1 MDAFLAM
8 IAYFGFNFIPMGW
21 AICDGNTLSIV
32 QNSALYSLLGITYG
46 GDGVNNFGLPDLR
59 GRVILGQ
66 GTSSIG
72 THTNYSMGNTTT
84 GVESVTLSSVQM
96 PIHNHA
102 ATIGTASATI
112 KANSGPGSSAN
123 PAVRANVIAA
133 VTSGFLYN
141 STAPDITLNVGGG
154 AVTGTVTVGTNGGSA
169 PVSVMQPYCVMNA
182 CICTM
187 GIYPTRE

>member
-21 AICDGNTLSIV
+21 AICDGHTLSVV
-32 QNSALYSLLGITYG
+32 QNSALYSLLGFTYG

-59 GRVILGQ
+59 GRVVLGH
-66 GTSSIG
+66 GISSIG

-84 GVESVTLSSVQM
+84 GVESVTLSTAQM
-96 PIHNHA
+96 PIHNHL
-102 ATIGTASATI
+102 ATIGTASSTI
-112 KANSGPGSSAN
+112 KANSTPGTTGN
-123 PAVRANVIAA
+123 PTARINVIAGA
-133 VTSGFLYN
+133 TSGFLYN
-141 STAPDITLNVGGG
+141 AIAPDITLNVGGG
-154 AVTGTVTVGTNGGSA
+154 AVAGTVTVATNGSSA
-169 PVSVMQPYCVMNA
+169 PVSVMQPYCVLNA